1 MCTVSLLNGL
11 KNKINAHAGAG
22 GVRAEKNTIQQK
34 VTLEKVDKHK
44 ENSISR

>member
-1 MCTVSLLNGL
+1 MSMLNGL
-11 KNKINAHAGAG
+11 KNKINPHASAG

-34 VTLEKVDKHK
+34 VTLEKVNKHK

>member
-1 MCTVSLLNGL
+1 MSLLNRL
-11 KNKINAHAGAG
+11 KNKINPHPGAG

-34 VTLEKVDKHK
+34 VTLEKVNKHK